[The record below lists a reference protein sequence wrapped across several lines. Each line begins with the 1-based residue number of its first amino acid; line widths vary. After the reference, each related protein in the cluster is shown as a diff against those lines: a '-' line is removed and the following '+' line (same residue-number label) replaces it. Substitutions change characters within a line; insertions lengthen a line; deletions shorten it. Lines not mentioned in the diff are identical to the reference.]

1 MFGFL
6 HALFSRDMGIDLG
19 TANTLVFVKGKGIV
33 LQEPSVV
40 ALHRDSGTV
49 LAVGDEAKRMIG
61 RTPGN
66 IVAVR
71 PMKDGV
77 IADFEVTQTMLRC
90 FIRRA
95 HGRAMPLQRPLVVIA
110 VPTGVTEVERR
121 AVEGAALQ
129 AGARQV
135 FPIEE
140 PLAAA
145 IGAGLPIE
153 EPRGNMIV
161 DVGGG
166 TTEVA
171 IISLGGIVTS
181 QSIRVAGDEMDEAI
195 MSYVKRTYSL
205 AIGDQT
211 AEMIKIKIG
220 SAFPVQPQDE
230 SIEVRGRDLITG
242 LPKTLKVT
250 ADEVRKALAEPIASI
265 LEAIK
270 VTLERTPPELAA
282 DVIDRGIVM
291 TGGGSLLRGLD
302 KLVSQETGMP
312 VIRAEQPLLSVVQ
325 GTGKTVEDPRIL
337 RLVTQRLR
345 RTV

>member
-1 MFGFL
+1 
-6 HALFSRDMGIDLG
+6 
-19 TANTLVFVKGKGIV
+19 
-33 LQEPSVV
+33 
-40 ALHRDSGTV
+40 
-49 LAVGDEAKRMIG
+49 
-61 RTPGN
+61 
-66 IVAVR
+66 
-71 PMKDGV
+71 
-77 IADFEVTQTMLRC
+77 
-90 FIRRA
+90 
-95 HGRAMPLQRPLVVIA
+95 
-110 VPTGVTEVERR
+110 
-121 AVEGAALQ
+121 
-129 AGARQV
+129 
-135 FPIEE
+135 
-140 PLAAA
+140 
-145 IGAGLPIE
+145 
-153 EPRGNMIV
+153 MIV

-250 ADEVRKALAEPIASI
+250 ADEVRKALAEPVASI